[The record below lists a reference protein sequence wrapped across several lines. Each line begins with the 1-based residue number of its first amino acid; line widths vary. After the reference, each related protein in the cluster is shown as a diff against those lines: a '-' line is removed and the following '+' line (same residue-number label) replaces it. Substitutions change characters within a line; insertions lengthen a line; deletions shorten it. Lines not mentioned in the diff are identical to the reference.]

1 MLKFFE
7 TNSSKLSEITFQNK
21 FKDKKIISI
30 GSGPSVNDTNWEN
43 LDYDYITTTSFFYL
57 NDRIRKLPN
66 ITHITLTDLVDL
78 EHPNLIDFLERNPE
92 CTIAFEPKPHPFYNS
107 SKYIFFNKK
116 YREKIV
122 YYNTIYGK
130 KEGVAGR
137 LCYFVIQFS
146 PSHLYYVGI
155 DGHSS
160 NSQNEP
166 YNAFR
171 TNLKGSPDGYP
182 QSDFINSHIYFAD
195 ILYKTSFQT
204 GTKLY
209 NLGEGY
215 DYNCST
221 LYSKKHFPLPKRIK
235 NKII

>member
-57 NDRIRKLPN
+57 NDKIRKLPN

-137 LCYFVIQFS
+137 LFCNTIFPIT
-146 PSHLYYVGI
+146 L
-155 DGHSS
+155 
-160 NSQNEP
+160 
-166 YNAFR
+166 
-171 TNLKGSPDGYP
+171 
-182 QSDFINSHIYFAD
+182 
-195 ILYKTSFQT
+195 ILCRY
-204 GTKLY
+204 
-209 NLGEGY
+209 
-215 DYNCST
+215 
-221 LYSKKHFPLPKRIK
+221 
-235 NKII
+235 

>member
-122 YYNTIYGK
+122 YYNTIFPITLI
-130 KEGVAGR
+130 
-137 LCYFVIQFS
+137 LCRY
-146 PSHLYYVGI
+146 
-155 DGHSS
+155 
-160 NSQNEP
+160 
-166 YNAFR
+166 
-171 TNLKGSPDGYP
+171 
-182 QSDFINSHIYFAD
+182 
-195 ILYKTSFQT
+195 
-204 GTKLY
+204 
-209 NLGEGY
+209 
-215 DYNCST
+215 
-221 LYSKKHFPLPKRIK
+221 
-235 NKII
+235 